1 MDVTV
6 LSWIGGEAEQID
18 PILDEGNKVLSDVEV
33 LVMRS
38 CCGSEGAPCTSRSQG
53 GPSVK
58 AVSSPPA
65 VHRQGSKNSPSL
77 KVGKGKV
84 IDSLGFNV
92 LPLEGNVGNSDPQKT
107 FLVDGG

>member
-38 CCGSEGAPCTSRSQG
+38 CCGLEGAPCTARSQG

-58 AVSSPPA
+58 AVSSAPA
-65 VHRQGSKNSPSL
+65 VQRRGSKNLPSSR
-77 KVGKGKV
+77 VGKGKV
-84 IDSLGFNV
+84 IDSLGLSV
-92 LPLEGNVGNSDPQKT
+92 WPLEGRVGNSDPKN
-107 FLVDGG
+107 GGSKIR